1 MFIFVCLFLSFSGIF
16 TDAICTEKR
25 MPFYLTA
32 CFKTVIQVS
41 AHQKMTTPQKNIK
54 PVHNDKVVT
63 PEKLDLRNF
72 SPFQLQ
78 QTCALNF
85 YFSTQK

>member
-1 MFIFVCLFLSFSGIF
+1 MYRRE
-16 TDAICTEKR
+16 DAI
-25 MPFYLTA
+25 LLNSL
-32 CFKTVIQVS
+32 FKTVIQVS

-54 PVHNDKVVT
+54 PVHNGNVVT
-63 PEKLDLRNF
+63 PGKLDLRNF